1 MLPVQRFNRTG
12 PGMGVQWFVSA
23 TEIAI
28 SPPISAAATMVVA
41 DRLMAHRAL
50 QLRYGQHC

>member
-12 PGMGVQWFVSA
+12 PGMSVQWFVSA

-41 DRLMAHRAL
+41 DSLMAHRAL